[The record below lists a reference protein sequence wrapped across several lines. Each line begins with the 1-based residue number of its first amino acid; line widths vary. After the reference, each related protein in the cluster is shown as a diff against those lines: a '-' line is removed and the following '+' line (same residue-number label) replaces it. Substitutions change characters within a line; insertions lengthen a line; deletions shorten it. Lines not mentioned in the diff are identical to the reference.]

1 MEVLREYR
9 SGRRPG
15 KVVAVALPTLRGA
28 LVDYCA
34 AKRLKSSSQKRYDS
48 IFRTHFPEWLDRP
61 FTDLGAG
68 AFAEHC
74 HAFANGKMRISA
86 IVDACFRLIM
96 DGVSASSWTR
106 RDARKRGLNVAQ
118 TPRLTAA
125 KCDREALGFDF
136 GLLSWGSLSIGPCQ
150 AAGGPPPER
159 YRVTDFVGN
168 LIRSSK

>member
-1 MEVLREYR
+1 VRPVVGARLLRKFSY
-9 SGRRPG
+9 
-15 KVVAVALPTLRGA
+15 
-28 LVDYCA
+28 
-34 AKRLKSSSQKRYDS
+34 
-48 IFRTHFPEWLDRP
+48 
-61 FTDLGAG
+61 
-68 AFAEHC
+68 AFAAVSPHD
-74 HAFANGKMRISA
+74 GVMDMRISA